1 SIASRWQPRRC
12 RMEKAQFYRE
22 ARTDLPGP
30 LAGIRVVEATTT
42 WAGPMCGCM
51 LADLGADVVK
61 VELPGGEVSRHVVPF
76 LPGTNPPISFMHA
89 SVNRNKRSVTLD
101 LRRPEGRDLFLRL
114 AARADVIV
122 E

>member
-1 SIASRWQPRRC
+1 
-12 RMEKAQFYRE
+12 MEKAQFYRE

-42 WAGPMCGCM
+42 WSGPMCGCM
-51 LADLGADVVK
+51 LADLGADVIK

-101 LRRPEGRDLFLRL
+101 LRRPEGRNLFLRL
-114 AARADVIV
+114 AARALYHG
-122 E
+122 